1 MINELYR
8 LSETLIGAEIPL
20 EADHNL
26 RRNLPN
32 GDCFRIWLDN
42 NGSVSDVELLPV
54 DLTKSLSK
62 FGDNQSTFP
71 AFNIAP
77 LYRVSATKDKELFDN
92 IQNGKANPDSEIL
105 KSICVFDNW
114 GKKRINQVNACLHK
128 RFPAQSDCGIFSELL
143 NLCGSTNA
151 KTFRAELEQW
161 VWNKL
166 LKKEDINVCLAIL
179 IYKGNP
185 QKDNSS
191 EDDCGSL
198 SIMLDLQNWEKY
210 GRPVASESTSNQIN
224 KALLEADQSASIDA
238 PLTDTYDAFGSE
250 YADVGKPM
258 PSVRIVAGFD
268 VALRGMFSEQRCQ
281 FRYNNADDASY
292 PITPRNRMRTQA
304 ALKWIADPKHEN
316 AMWKIIDGEA
326 ILLVYPDKLPDIIP
340 KYATLFASAKTDT
353 AARFEDVSKG
363 FIKTLSGIP
372 PDKRPEQI
380 QVFTLRQI
388 PPALSKRARVDL
400 SQSLTVAALV
410 QSAGDWQCGFKNI
423 PELDRVNSD
432 VLFPLEVY
440 KTINQVW
447 KMDGET
453 KKSVPQ
459 MRYYQGIELLLNVM
473 RKSQI
478 EYHLR
483 GLLANC
489 AGLVIYMGNKLSKE
503 RRGKLSIKHKGAVSK
518 FLPLVGMLLYKLGC
532 KKEDYMES
540 YAFLLG
546 RVLKLSDS
554 LHALYCEKKR
564 DGEIP
569 AQLVGNALF
578 VTASENPDQALALLG
593 TRMCPYIAWAKQ
605 SDDRLAWWHL
615 KQFEDVMAKVG
626 PKITAELRCTDFDK
640 AQLFI
645 GYLAK
650 FPNMKDEARPDE
662 ELPTTNKED
671 KASE

>member
-8 LSETLIGAEIPL
+8 LSETLIDAEIPL

-32 GDCFRIWLDN
+32 GDCFRMWLDS
-42 NGSVSDVELLPV
+42 NGSVCDVELLPT
-54 DLTKSLSK
+54 DLVKTLSK

-77 LYRVSATKDKELFDN
+77 LYRISAAKDRELFDN
-92 IQNGKANPDSEIL
+92 IQNGKAAPDFEVL

-128 RFPAQSDCGIFSELL
+128 RFPAQSNFGILCELF
-143 NLCGSTNA
+143 NLCEATDA
-151 KTFRAELEQW
+151 KKFRAELEQW
-161 VWNKL
+161 IWKKL
-166 LKKEDINVCLAIL
+166 SKKEDINVCLAIL
-179 IYKGNP
+179 IYKGSP
-185 QKDNSS
+185 QKDDSA

-210 GRPVASESTSNQIN
+210 GHPVASKTTSDQTN
-224 KALLEADQSASIDA
+224 KTLLEADQKASLDT
-238 PLTDTYDAFGSE
+238 PLADIYDAFGAE

-268 VALRGMFSEQRCQ
+268 VALRGMFREQRCQ

-292 PITPRNRMRTQA
+292 PITPANRMRTQT
-304 ALKWIADPKHEN
+304 ALKWIASPEHAN
-316 AMWKIIDGEA
+316 AMWKMIDGEA
-326 ILLVYPDKLPDIIP
+326 ILLVYPDKLPDITP
-340 KYATLFASAKTDT
+340 KYATLFAPAKADT
-353 AARFEDVSKG
+353 AARFEDESKD
-363 FIKTLSGIP
+363 FIKVLGGIP

-400 SQSLTVAALV
+400 SQSLTVDALV
-410 QSAGDWQCGFKNI
+410 QSANDWQRGFKNI
-423 PELDRVNSD
+423 PELDHVNAD

-440 KTINQVW
+440 KIINQVW

-459 MRYYQGIELLLNVM
+459 MRYYQGVELLLNAM
-473 RKSQI
+473 QQSQI
-478 EYHLR
+478 VYHLR
-483 GLLANC
+483 GLLTNC
-489 AGLVIYMGNKLSKE
+489 AGPVMYTGNELSKGK
-503 RRGKLSIKHKGAVSK
+503 RGKFSIKHKDAVSK
-518 FLPLVGMLLYKLGC
+518 FLPLLGMLLYKLGC
-532 KKEDYMES
+532 DKEDYMEN

-546 RVLKLSDS
+546 QVLKLSDS

-569 AQLVGNALF
+569 VQLVGNAVF
-578 VTASENPDQALALLG
+578 VTASENPEQALALLG
-593 TRMCPYIAWAKQ
+593 TRMSPYVAWAKQ
-605 SDDRLAWWHL
+605 SGDRLAWWYL
-615 KQFEDVMAKVG
+615 RQFEDVMAKIG
-626 PKITAELRCTDFDK
+626 PQITAGLRYTDFDK

-650 FPNMKDEARPDE
+650 LPNTKDEAEPDD
-662 ELPTTNKED
+662 ELLITNKED